1 MFRLSVRF
9 NLGVRVVLGL
19 WFRARLMFI
28 LGLVGFF
35 WVRVRFSFR
44 FRFRVSVMV

>member
-1 MFRLSVRF
+1 MQVSVRFRVMFRLSVRF

-19 WFRARLMFI
+19 WLRARLMFI

-35 WVRVRFSFR
+35 LG
-44 FRFRVSVMV
+44 